1 MFYETKAN
9 NHGLPHDP
17 VPSLV
22 VPRPIGWL
30 STLSK
35 AGVVNVAPYSYFNL
49 IATRPHV
56 VMFASFGRKDSQRNS
71 EETGEFVVNMA
82 TYELREAVNE
92 SSAQY
97 GAETSESDSIGLEM
111 APCSI
116 VRPPRVARSPAAL
129 ECEYLKT
136 VSLPGIDGKP
146 HPTQVVFGR
155 VVGVH
160 IADEVLV
167 DGRVDIARIRPL
179 SRMGYLDYTTVDSV
193 FPMPRPNQPRAVLP

>member
-1 MFYETKAN
+1 MFYTTDDNA
-9 NHGLPHDP
+9 HGLPHDP
-17 VPSLV
+17 IPSLV

-30 STLSK
+30 STVSRE
-35 AGVVNVAPYSYFNL
+35 GVVNVAPYSFFNL
-49 IATRPHV
+49 IGTRPHV

-82 TYELREAVNE
+82 TYDLRDAVNE
-92 SSAQY
+92 SSAPY
-97 GAETSESDSIGLEM
+97 DPDISEPELIGLEM
-111 APCSI
+111 AESRL
-116 VRPPRVARSPAAL
+116 VKPPRIARSPAAL

-155 VVGVH
+155 VVAVH

-167 DGRVDIARIRPL
+167 DGRVDITRIRPL
-179 SRMGYLDYTTVDSV
+179 SRMGYLDYTSVESV
-193 FPMPRPNQPRAVLP
+193 FAMPRPTLS